1 MFLEFIKSIKKMSEL
16 LKKNVFLKDIE
27 KNTKYHQI
35 TFGGCGFLL
44 SYYFGAILCLFDN
57 GITVDNAVG
66 ISGGCMASLAI
77 LGGRYFRK
85 IHLIIK
91 IL

>member
-1 MFLEFIKSIKKMSEL
+1 MSE

-44 SYYFGAILCLFDN
+44 SYYFGAILCLLDN

-66 ISGGCMASLAI
+66 ISGGCMAALAM
-77 LGGRYFRK
+77 LGGRYFEK
-85 IHLIIK
+85 LLFLILL
-91 IL
+91 ILLLLLLLLL